1 MLVVVKLDDGCFV
14 LVGGVSGVLMELVG
28 GVLVAVFREF
38 GVVLSWS
45 WRWSEVSVRDGAG
58 GSVSGGVAE
67 LRVSDIMIN
76 SVVVVEVVGGG
87 GSGMVGAS
95 LDVIMWVRLS
105 CKKRMTA
112 LFEGRGGGV

>member
-1 MLVVVKLDDGCFV
+1 MLVVVKLDGGCFV

-45 WRWSEVSVRDGAG
+45 WRWSEVSVRG
-58 GSVSGGVAE
+58 GVGGNVSGGVAE

-76 SVVVVEVVGGG
+76 TVVVVEVLDGV

-95 LDVIMWVRLS
+95 LDVILWICLS
-105 CKKRMTA
+105 CKKMMTA
-112 LFEGRGGGV
+112 LFQGRGGGV